1 MDDNISPSLILLT
14 YKGKVL
20 LMNKSNS
27 AVDAE
32 KHPWSFIAGIIKNR
46 DSFENVMSRRVKKET
61 GIEIDKVE
69 LVDESCYVARLTD
82 DNVNKIE
89 RAQNQLL
96 NFFSLK
102 ELKKLFLTIPTRQF
116 ISKHSALILD
126 SL

>member
-27 AVDAE
+27 VVDEE
-32 KHPWSFIAGIIKNR
+32 KHPWSFIVGIIKNR

-61 GIEIDKVE
+61 GIEIEKVE

-96 NFFSLK
+96 NFFTLK

>member
-1 MDDNISPSLILLT
+1 
-14 YKGKVL
+14 
-20 LMNKSNS
+20 MNKSNS
-27 AVDAE
+27 VVDEE
-32 KHPWSFIAGIIKNR
+32 KHPWSFIAGIIKKR

-61 GIEIDKVE
+61 GIEIEKVE

-96 NFFSLK
+96 NFFTLK